1 MSKQLKVTIIKGERL
16 EKELS
21 FKFHELYTPVLISSK
36 VLRSR
41 GAGQIDLC
49 YLHQEL
55 LNVIECKNGGILS
68 PKQYTR
74 LKNSGEILGNILD
87 KSVFIKLVFAK

>member
-1 MSKQLKVTIIKGERL
+1 MFKKTSYSSPKGEQFER
-16 EKELS
+16 ELS
-21 FKFHELYTPVLISSK
+21 SKFHEMYTPVLISAE

-41 GAGQIDLC
+41 GAGQVDLC
-49 YLHQEL
+49 YLHEDQL
-55 LNVIECKNGGILS
+55 SVVECKNGGHVS
-68 PKQYTR
+68 QRQYIR